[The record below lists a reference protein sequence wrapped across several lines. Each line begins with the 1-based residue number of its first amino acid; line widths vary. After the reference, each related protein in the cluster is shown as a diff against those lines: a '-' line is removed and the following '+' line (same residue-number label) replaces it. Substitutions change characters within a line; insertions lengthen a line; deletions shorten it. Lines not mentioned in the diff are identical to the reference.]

1 MARQSTQLNQG
12 WTFRQHQG
20 PSTEWLPVEKV
31 PTQVHVDLL
40 ANKKIPDPFVD
51 LNERAVQWIGY
62 KDWEYQVTFT
72 HEEASSQAENATRD
86 LVFSG
91 LDTFATVYLNGDKI
105 LEADNMFV
113 SYRVNVT
120 DRIKAGSE
128 ENTLR
133 IVFRSAIVRGE
144 ELIEEHAGEHN
155 FLVRQTERSRVP
167 VRKAQYNWG
176 WDWGPILM
184 TAGPWKPVALETYVA
199 RVDDVWAQSNVSED
213 LKTVSGFL
221 FARVGGEL
229 SPPDDQVSLTLS
241 MDGKTVFQQ
250 TVDVASA
257 EDGLVKVPF
266 KLEEPKLWYP
276 RGYGSQSRYQLNAKL
291 HRKASDAGEIDS
303 LVKLIG
309 FRRTELVQEPDA
321 YGKSFYFRINN
332 VDVFAG
338 GSCWI
343 PADSY
348 LANVPP
354 ERYREW
360 AKLVAEGNQVMLR
373 VWGGGVYEEDALID
387 ACDELGILVFHDF
400 QFACAS
406 YPAYPSYLKTL
417 EVEARQQIRRLRTH
431 PSVVIWAGNNED
443 YQVQERYKLDYDLEN
458 KDPES
463 WLKSSFPARYIY
475 EHFLPKLVEEED
487 PGKLYHPS
495 SPWGDGKPT
504 ADPTVG
510 DIHQWNIW
518 HGTMNKYQEAA
529 NMGGRFV
536 SEFGMEAYPHL
547 STTRRMATDPGQLY
561 PGSMVLDAHN
571 KAIGHERR
579 MMSYVVDNFRPRHD
593 LGGYT
598 HLTQVVQSETMRAA
612 YKAWR
617 RQWGSPGARRCG
629 GALVWQLNDCW
640 PTVSWAVVD
649 YHLVKKPAYY
659 AIARALRRVDVGVC
673 RTVHDW
679 TQTGSW
685 VDENSGL
692 VTGQVDHTLAARKG
706 TFDVWV
712 VSSATEPVEL
722 RLVVRFI
729 SVRTGKDVVE
739 PIVNPGVVVAAA
751 NSTTDVLQGKALPPS
766 VPHPEDLAT
775 KPFSL
780 SDYDPYVVH
789 ATVADA
795 ATGVVIAA
803 DTAWPEPIKYLDL
816 SNRGITFEVSPAG
829 DEVVVEAEKPVK
841 GFVFEEVEGLRLSD
855 NGFDVVPGERQVV
868 KVGGA
873 LKAGELLWTCVG
885 AEDASLKIGQSPA
898 SSLARR

>member
-1 MARQSTQLNQG
+1 MARHSTRLDKG

-20 PSTEWLPVEKV
+20 ASPEWLPVEKV
-31 PTQVHVDLL
+31 PTQVHMDLL
-40 ANKKIPDPFVD
+40 ANKQIPDPFVD

-72 HEEASSQAENATRD
+72 PEAAQAKDATRD

-91 LDTFATVYLNGDKI
+91 LDTFATVYLNEVKI
-105 LEADNMFV
+105 LEAENMFV

-120 DRIKAGSE
+120 DRIKAGSA
-128 ENTLR
+128 NTLR
-133 IVFRSAIVRGE
+133 IVFHSAIIRGE
-144 ELIEEHAGEHN
+144 ELIKEHPEHN

-184 TAGPWKPVALETYVA
+184 TAGPWKPVALERYVA
-199 RVDDVWAQSNVSED
+199 RIDDVWAQSDVSQD
-213 LKTVSGFL
+213 LKTVSGII
-221 FARVGGEL
+221 FARVAGRPSQE
-229 SPPDDQVSLTLS
+229 DQVSLTLS
-241 MDGKTVFQQ
+241 LDGKAVFQQ
-250 TVDVASA
+250 TVVVASA
-257 EDGLVKVPF
+257 KDGLIRVPF
-266 KLEEPKLWYP
+266 RLEEPKLWYP
-276 RGYGSQSRYQLNAKL
+276 RGYGSQPRYQLNASL
-291 HRKASDAGEIDS
+291 ARKASDAGQIDS
-303 LVKLIG
+303 LSKLVG

-348 LANVPP
+348 LAGVPP
-354 ERYREW
+354 ERYHAW
-360 AKLVAEGNQVMLR
+360 AKLIADGNQVMLR
-373 VWGGGVYEEDALID
+373 VWGGGVYEEDALIE

-406 YPAYPSYLKTL
+406 YPAYPSYLENL

-431 PSVVIWAGNNED
+431 PSVIIWAGNNED
-443 YQVQERYKLDYDLEN
+443 YQVQERYKLDYDFEN
-458 KDPES
+458 KNPDS

-475 EHFLPKLVEEED
+475 EHFLPKLIEEED
-487 PGKLYHPS
+487 PGKIYHPS

-518 HGTMNKYQEAA
+518 HGTMNKYQEAV

-547 STTRRMATDPGQLY
+547 STTRRMATDPAQLY

-579 MMSYVVDNFRPRHD
+579 MMSYVVDNFRLRHD

-617 RQWGSPGARRCG
+617 RQWGKPGARRCG

-640 PTVSWAVVD
+640 PTMSWAVVD

-673 RTVHDW
+673 RTWHDW
-679 TQTGSW
+679 TQTGAW

-712 VSSATEPVEL
+712 VSSDAKPVEL
-722 RLVVRFI
+722 DLVVRFI
-729 SVRTGKDVVE
+729 SVRTGRDVVE
-739 PIVNPGVVVAAA
+739 PIHSRVVAAA
-751 NSTTDVLQGKALPPS
+751 NSTTDILQGKTLPPS
-766 VPHPEDLAT
+766 IPNPEDLS

-780 SDYDPYVVH
+780 AEYDPYVVH
-789 ATVADA
+789 ATITDV
-795 ATGVVIAA
+795 ATGTVIAA
-803 DTAWPEPIKYLDL
+803 DTAWPEPVKYLDL
-816 SNRGITFEVSPAG
+816 SDRGIAFEASSAG
-829 DEVVVEAEKPVK
+829 DEVVVSAEKPVK
-841 GFVFEEVEGLRLSD
+841 GFVFEEVQGLELSD
-855 NGFDVVPGERQVV
+855 NGFDVVPGEKQLV
-868 KVGGA
+868 KIGGA
-873 LKAGELLWTCVG
+873 LKAGELLWTCIG
-885 AEDASLKIGQSPA
+885 ADTASQKIEAS